1 MKRSRDISTPAKAT
15 SQRGKSRKI
24 TRVPRNMTLVNQ
36 GLGFP
41 KKMVFTH
48 RYVETGTSDTGA
60 AGVLVQFSR
69 SLNGMFAPGGSHQPY
84 YFDQMAA
91 LYNHYCVTKAKITWK
106 CLLASGNALGPQYA
120 TVGMY
125 INDDTTMTP
134 NLNGANENSNG
145 THTILSPERGMVVLK
160 KTWDLRKWFDKYSSS
175 DPEVIG
181 DPASN
186 PVEQSHVTF
195 YFDSSLLGATQRVY
209 SDITIDYTAEWTE
222 LKDIAAS

>member
-1 MKRSRDISTPAKAT
+1 MKRTRDISTPAKAT
-15 SQRGKSRKI
+15 SQRTKSRKVA
-24 TRVPRNMTLVNQ
+24 RVPRNFTLVNS

-48 RYVETGTSDTGA
+48 RYVETGTTTTGSGGA
-60 AGVLVQFSR
+60 LGSFSR
-69 SLNGMFAPGGSHQPY
+69 VLNGMFAPGGAHQPY
-84 YFDQMAA
+84 YFDQMSA
-91 LYNHYCVTKAKITWK
+91 LYNHYCVTKAKVTWK
-106 CLLASGNALGPQYA
+106 VIHGSGTALGPQYA

-134 NLNGANENSNG
+134 NLNGVNENSNG
-145 THTILSPERGMVVLK
+145 THTIISPERGMVVLK
-160 KTWDLRKWFDKYSSS
+160 KTWDLRKWFDRYSSS

-181 DPASN
+181 TGSANPA
-186 PVEQSHVTF
+186 EQSCITF
-195 YFDSSLLGATQRVY
+195 YADSSLLGLAQTFY